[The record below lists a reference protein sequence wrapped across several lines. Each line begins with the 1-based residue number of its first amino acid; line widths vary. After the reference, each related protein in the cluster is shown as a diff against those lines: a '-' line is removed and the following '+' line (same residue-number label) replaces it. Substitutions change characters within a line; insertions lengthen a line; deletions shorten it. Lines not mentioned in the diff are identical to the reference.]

1 MAGIADFLDSLIG
14 GLALICYSLTIGG
27 LFWGL
32 FVLRPWLSEGG
43 GQRAE
48 DGYNAVLLQKT
59 IALIYKGG
67 FLLAAAQFF
76 KIILK
81 VWLMTAVLERWPFP
95 EFAGTTQF
103 IGGIVRTLLT
113 VLLAGY
119 CYQYLSKNPFSKSH
133 WTTAVVVAVPMIIS
147 GAWLVHAAG
156 RFENSSILMLLTVIH
171 QLAAAAWI
179 GGIFQLVNLWLLRQ
193 GKQVPAEL
201 WPLMLSRFSRLGM
214 VSVAVILISGLP
226 IALQYIDTWNGL
238 IGTGY
243 GNLLMVKITLLA
255 LALGFAWLNK
265 SAVQG
270 YIVSGNCYALNNR
283 VPYYI
288 EAEAFVLITL
298 LFTAASLA
306 SQPPAIDIPTLT
318 ATWQEVLNT
327 FSPKIPQTSSPSHT
341 ALLAGE
347 AGRVAIIDQVPS
359 IAATEW
365 SNYNHNIAGIFLT
378 VMSFFAMLSY
388 IKHLPSP
395 LSAFDKYLP
404 LTRYWPLGFVGLGI
418 FLFFR
423 SDAETWPLGPI
434 GFWESTFNNGEVLQH
449 RIATLLVFVLGI
461 IELSARMT
469 KNPDSRLPF
478 VFPLLAAFGGLMLL
492 THSHVGFQA
501 KSAFLIQV
509 GHTTMGIFSLI
520 LACGRWLELKL
531 DRPGKDI
538 AGFISVAA
546 LFQIGII
553 LMFYREPLY

>member
-14 GLALICYSLTIGG
+14 GFDLICYSLAIGG

-32 FVLRPWLSEGG
+32 FVLRPWHY
-43 GQRAE
+43 Q
-48 DGYNAVLLQKT
+48 DGYPAVLMQKT
-59 IALIYKGG
+59 VTLIYKGG
-67 FLLAAAQFF
+67 FWLAAAQLF

-81 VWLMTAVLERWPFP
+81 IWLMTAVLERWPFP

-113 VLLAGY
+113 AVLAGY
-119 CYQYLSKNPFSKSH
+119 CYQYLSKNLFSKQH
-133 WTTAVVVAVPMIIS
+133 WITAGIVALPMIIS
-147 GAWLVHAAG
+147 GAWLVHGAG
-156 RFENSSILMLLTVIH
+156 RFENQFILMSMTVIH

-179 GGIFQLVNLWLLRQ
+179 GGVFQLVNIWLLRSS
-193 GKQVPAEL
+193 KQVPAEL
-201 WPLMLSRFSRLGM
+201 WPLLLKRFSMFGIA
-214 VSVAVILISGLP
+214 SVAMILISGLP

-243 GNLLMVKITLLA
+243 GNLLMVKIA
-255 LALGFAWLNK
+255 LMGIALGFALLNK
-265 SAVQG
+265 SAVSAFG
-270 YIVSGNCYALNNR
+270 FSGNGHALTNR

-288 EAEAFVLITL
+288 EAETFVLITL

-306 SQPPAIDIPTLT
+306 SQPPAIDIPSLT
-318 ATWQEVLNT
+318 ASWQEVLNT
-327 FSPKIPQTSSPSHT
+327 FAPQIPQTSSPTHT
-341 ALLAGE
+341 DLIAGE
-347 AGRVAIIDQVPS
+347 AGRVAIVGQVPS
-359 IAATEW
+359 LAATEW

-388 IKHLPSP
+388 VKKTG
-395 LSAFDKYLP
+395 FEYCK
-404 LTRYWPLGFVGLGI
+404 YWPLGFVGLGI

-461 IELSARMT
+461 MELTARIT
-469 KNPDSRLPF
+469 KNPTSKLPF

-492 THSHVGFQA
+492 THSHVGFQP

-509 GHTTMGIFSLI
+509 GHTMMGIFSLI